1 MKKLLCIFISIILCF
16 SFGMTAFAGEDDTA
30 PSDNQSASQPRL
42 MVESYTLSK
51 PDLKPN
57 ESATLEIK
65 LKNHSLKKNINNIAI
80 TLSDEANEI
89 STIGVN
95 SGYIDKII
103 PNATYTYTATIRA
116 TKTASEGVHKL
127 AVSLEYEDDDYTQY
141 TSTSQISINVT
152 KKKKAKKAAKKKTT
166 QNASRPQLIVT
177 SYSLDGK
184 YVSPS
189 KSANLSVILKNE
201 SKDKSIK
208 NLKLTISEE
217 KNDIKFKRETFFV
230 DEIKPKGTYT
240 LNIELTAAK
249 TAEIGEHKLVLAST
263 YEDKYFTS
271 FESSDNI
278 LINVKQKTALDY
290 DGIILPKKLTQDDTA
305 TMEVNLMNTGKS
317 AIRNA
322 KISFDIDGLETGGVL
337 FIGMIKAGESKTGS
351 ANFQVS
357 SSKLGDVK
365 GTATLSYEDDFGKSY
380 SESISL
386 SSTIIKKKAVK
397 SDSDM
402 DKKKSKFSLWW
413 LFLLIGLAIGGGVGA
428 IPFYSY
434 CETGNTQPLLPHME
448 TIKMPFP
455 AKAL

>member
-1 MKKLLCIFISIILCF
+1 MKKLLCILISIILCF
-16 SFGMTAFAGEDDTA
+16 SFGITAFAGEDDTA

-65 LKNHSLKKNINNIAI
+65 LKNHSAKKNINNIAI

-89 STIGVN
+89 SAIGVN

-103 PNATYTYTATIRA
+103 PNSTYTYTATIRA

-127 AVSLEYEDDDYTQY
+127 AVSLEYEDDDYAQY
-141 TSTSQISINVT
+141 TSTSQISINIT
-152 KKKKAKKAAKKKTT
+152 KKKEAKKPTKKKTT

-201 SKDKSIK
+201 SKDKFIK

-240 LNIELTAAK
+240 LNIKLTAAK

-271 FESSDNI
+271 FESSDNV

-428 IPFYSY
+428 IIPISINQSKKRK
-434 CETGNTQPLLPHME
+434 EDDLRL
-448 TIKMPFP
+448 
-455 AKAL
+455 

>member
-217 KNDIKFKRETFFV
+217 KNNIKFKRETYFV
-230 DEIKPKGTYT
+230 DEIKPKCTYT

-337 FIGMIKAGESKTGS
+337 FIGEIKARRK
-351 ANFQVS
+351 Q
-357 SSKLGDVK
+357 D
-365 GTATLSYEDDFGKSY
+365 GKR
-380 SESISL
+380 
-386 SSTIIKKKAVK
+386 
-397 SDSDM
+397 
-402 DKKKSKFSLWW
+402 
-413 LFLLIGLAIGGGVGA
+413 
-428 IPFYSY
+428 
-434 CETGNTQPLLPHME
+434 
-448 TIKMPFP
+448 
-455 AKAL
+455 

>member
-16 SFGMTAFAGEDDTA
+16 SFGMTAFAEEDDTA
-30 PSDNQSASQPRL
+30 PSDTQSASQPRL

-103 PNATYTYTATIRA
+103 PNSTYTYTATIRA

-127 AVSLEYEDDDYTQY
+127 AVSLEYEDDDYAQY

-152 KKKKAKKAAKKKTT
+152 KKKKASTTKKAAKKKTT

-230 DEIKPKGTYT
+230 DEIKPKGIYT

-249 TAEIGEHKLVLAST
+249 TAEIGEHKLV
-263 YEDKYFTS
+263 
-271 FESSDNI
+271 FESSDNV

-428 IPFYSY
+428 IIPISINQSKKRK
-434 CETGNTQPLLPHME
+434 EDDLRL
-448 TIKMPFP
+448 
-455 AKAL
+455 

>member
-51 PDLKPN
+51 PVLKPN

-80 TLSDEANEI
+80 SLSDEANEI

-103 PNATYTYTATIRA
+103 PNSTYTYTATIRA

-127 AVSLEYEDDDYTQY
+127 TVSLEYEDDDYTQY

-152 KKKKAKKAAKKKTT
+152 KKKEAKKPTKKATT

-380 SESISL
+380 SESIPL

-397 SDSDM
+397 SESDM

-413 LFLLIGLAIGGGVGA
+413 LFLLIGLVIGGGVGA
-428 IPFYSY
+428 IIPISINLSKKRK
-434 CETGNTQPLLPHME
+434 EDDLRL
-448 TIKMPFP
+448 
-455 AKAL
+455 

>member
-51 PDLKPN
+51 PVLKPN

-80 TLSDEANEI
+80 SLSDEANEI

-103 PNATYTYTATIRA
+103 PNSTYTYTATIRA

-127 AVSLEYEDDDYTQY
+127 TVSLEYEDDDYTQY

-152 KKKKAKKAAKKKTT
+152 KKKEAKKPTKKATT

-249 TAEIGEHKLVLAST
+249 AAEIGEHKLVLAST

-271 FESSDNI
+271 FESSDNV

-357 SSKLGDVK
+357 PSKLGDVK

-428 IPFYSY
+428 IIPISINQSKKRK
-434 CETGNTQPLLPHME
+434 EDDLRL
-448 TIKMPFP
+448 
-455 AKAL
+455 

>member
-30 PSDNQSASQPRL
+30 PNDTQSASQPRL

-51 PDLKPN
+51 PVLKPN

-80 TLSDEANEI
+80 SLSDEANEI

-103 PNATYTYTATIRA
+103 PNSTYTYTATIRA

-127 AVSLEYEDDDYTQY
+127 TVSLEYEDDDYTQY

-152 KKKKAKKAAKKKTT
+152 KKKEAKKPTKKATT

-397 SDSDM
+397 SESDM

-428 IPFYSY
+428 IIPISINQSKKRK
-434 CETGNTQPLLPHME
+434 EDDLRL
-448 TIKMPFP
+448 
-455 AKAL
+455 

>member
-89 STIGVN
+89 SAIGVN

-103 PNATYTYTATIRA
+103 PNSTYTYTATIRA
-116 TKTASEGVHKL
+116 AKTASEGVHKL
-127 AVSLEYEDDDYTQY
+127 TVSLEYEDDDYTQY
-141 TSTSQISINVT
+141 TSTSQISINIT
-152 KKKKAKKAAKKKTT
+152 KKKEAKKPTKKKTT

-249 TAEIGEHKLVLAST
+249 AAEIGEHKLVLAST

-271 FESSDNI
+271 FESSDNV

-357 SSKLGDVK
+357 PSKLGDVK

-428 IPFYSY
+428 IIPISINQSKKRK
-434 CETGNTQPLLPHME
+434 EDDLRL
-448 TIKMPFP
+448 
-455 AKAL
+455 

>member
-51 PDLKPN
+51 PVLKPN

-80 TLSDEANEI
+80 SLSDEANEI

-103 PNATYTYTATIRA
+103 PNSTYTYTATIRA

-127 AVSLEYEDDDYTQY
+127 TVSLEYEDDDYTQY

-152 KKKKAKKAAKKKTT
+152 KKKEAKKPTKKATT

-201 SKDKSIK
+201 SKDKFIK

-249 TAEIGEHKLVLAST
+249 AAEIGEHKLVLAST

-380 SESISL
+380 SESIPL

-397 SDSDM
+397 SESDM

-413 LFLLIGLAIGGGVGA
+413 LFLLIGLVIGGGVGA
-428 IPFYSY
+428 IIPISINLSKKRK
-434 CETGNTQPLLPHME
+434 EDDLRL
-448 TIKMPFP
+448 
-455 AKAL
+455 

>member
-51 PDLKPN
+51 PVLKPN

-80 TLSDEANEI
+80 SLSDEANEI

-103 PNATYTYTATIRA
+103 PNSTYTYTATIRA

-127 AVSLEYEDDDYTQY
+127 TVSLEYEDDDYTQY

-152 KKKKAKKAAKKKTT
+152 KKKEAKKPTKKATT

-357 SSKLGDVK
+357 PSKLGDVK
-365 GTATLSYEDDFGKSY
+365 GTAMLSYEDDFGKSY

-428 IPFYSY
+428 IIPISINQSKKRK
-434 CETGNTQPLLPHME
+434 EDDLRL
-448 TIKMPFP
+448 
-455 AKAL
+455 

>member
-1 MKKLLCIFISIILCF
+1 MKKLLCILISIILCF
-16 SFGMTAFAGEDDTA
+16 SFGITAFAGEDDTA

-57 ESATLEIK
+57 ESATL
-65 LKNHSLKKNINNIAI
+65 AI

-89 STIGVN
+89 SAIGVN

-103 PNATYTYTATIRA
+103 PNSTYTYTATIRA

-127 AVSLEYEDDDYTQY
+127 AVSLEYEDDDYAQY
-141 TSTSQISINVT
+141 TSTSQISINIT
-152 KKKKAKKAAKKKTT
+152 KKKEAKKPTKKKTT

-201 SKDKSIK
+201 SKDKFIK

-240 LNIELTAAK
+240 LNIKLTAAK

-271 FESSDNI
+271 FESTDNI

-365 GTATLSYEDDFGKSY
+365 GTATLCYEDDFGKSY

-386 SSTIIKKKAVK
+386 SSKIIKKKAVK

-413 LFLLIGLAIGGGVGA
+413 LFLIIGLAIGGGVGA
-428 IPFYSY
+428 IIPISINQSKKRK
-434 CETGNTQPLLPHME
+434 EDDLRL
-448 TIKMPFP
+448 
-455 AKAL
+455 

>member
-30 PSDNQSASQPRL
+30 PSDTQSASQPRL

-51 PDLKPN
+51 PVLKPN

-127 AVSLEYEDDDYTQY
+127 AVSLEYEDEDYTQY

-152 KKKKAKKAAKKKTT
+152 KKKEAKKPTKKKAT
-166 QNASRPQLIVT
+166 QNASRPQLIVA

-380 SESISL
+380 SESIPL

-402 DKKKSKFSLWW
+402 NKKKSKFSLWW

-428 IPFYSY
+428 IIPISINQSKKRK
-434 CETGNTQPLLPHME
+434 EDDLRL
-448 TIKMPFP
+448 
-455 AKAL
+455 

>member
-217 KNDIKFKRETFFV
+217 KNNIKFKRETYFV
-230 DEIKPKGTYT
+230 DEIKPKCTYT

-337 FIGMIKAGESKTGS
+337 FIGVIKAGENKTGS

-357 SSKLGDVK
+357 PSKLGDVK

-380 SESISL
+380 CESISL

-397 SDSDM
+397 SDSDI

-428 IPFYSY
+428 IIPISINLSKKRK
-434 CETGNTQPLLPHME
+434 EDDLRL
-448 TIKMPFP
+448 
-455 AKAL
+455 

>member
-1 MKKLLCIFISIILCF
+1 MKKLLCIFISIIFCF

-51 PDLKPN
+51 PVLKPN

-80 TLSDEANEI
+80 SLSDEANEI

-103 PNATYTYTATIRA
+103 PNSTYTYTATIRA

-127 AVSLEYEDDDYTQY
+127 TVSLEYEDDDYTQY

-152 KKKKAKKAAKKKTT
+152 KKKEAKKPTKKATT

-397 SDSDM
+397 SESDM

-428 IPFYSY
+428 IIPISINQSKKRK
-434 CETGNTQPLLPHME
+434 EDDLRL
-448 TIKMPFP
+448 
-455 AKAL
+455 

>member
-51 PDLKPN
+51 PVLKPN

-127 AVSLEYEDDDYTQY
+127 AVSLEYEDEDYTQY
-141 TSTSQISINVT
+141 TSTSQISINIT
-152 KKKKAKKAAKKKTT
+152 KKKEAKKAAKKKAT

-278 LINVKQKTALDY
+278 SINVKQKTALDY

-357 SSKLGDVK
+357 PSKLGDVK

-380 SESISL
+380 CESISL

-428 IPFYSY
+428 IIPISINLSKKRK
-434 CETGNTQPLLPHME
+434 EDDLRL
-448 TIKMPFP
+448 
-455 AKAL
+455 

>member
-1 MKKLLCIFISIILCF
+1 MKKLLCILISIILCF
-16 SFGMTAFAGEDDTA
+16 SFGITAFAGEDDTA

-65 LKNHSLKKNINNIAI
+65 LKNHSAKKNINNIAI

-89 STIGVN
+89 SAIGVN

-103 PNATYTYTATIRA
+103 PNSTYTYTATIRA

-127 AVSLEYEDDDYTQY
+127 AVSLEYEDDDYAQY
-141 TSTSQISINVT
+141 TSTSQISINIT
-152 KKKKAKKAAKKKTT
+152 KKKEAKKPIKKKTT

-201 SKDKSIK
+201 SKDKFIK

-240 LNIELTAAK
+240 LNIKLTAAK

-271 FESSDNI
+271 FESTDNI

-365 GTATLSYEDDFGKSY
+365 GTATLCYEDDFGKSY

-428 IPFYSY
+428 IIPISINSSKKRK
-434 CETGNTQPLLPHME
+434 EDDLRL
-448 TIKMPFP
+448 
-455 AKAL
+455 

>member
-1 MKKLLCIFISIILCF
+1 MKKLLCILISIILCF
-16 SFGMTAFAGEDDTA
+16 SFGITAFAGEDDTA

-65 LKNHSLKKNINNIAI
+65 LKNHSAKKNINNIAI

-89 STIGVN
+89 SAIGVN

-103 PNATYTYTATIRA
+103 PNSTYTYTATIRA

-127 AVSLEYEDDDYTQY
+127 AVSLEYEDDDYAQY
-141 TSTSQISINVT
+141 TSTSQISINIT
-152 KKKKAKKAAKKKTT
+152 KKKEAKKPTKKKTT

-201 SKDKSIK
+201 SKDKFIK

-240 LNIELTAAK
+240 LNIKLTAAK

-271 FESSDNI
+271 FESTDNI

-365 GTATLSYEDDFGKSY
+365 GTATLCYEDDFGKSY

-428 IPFYSY
+428 IIPISINSSKKRK
-434 CETGNTQPLLPHME
+434 EDDLRL
-448 TIKMPFP
+448 
-455 AKAL
+455 

>member
-103 PNATYTYTATIRA
+103 PNSTYTYTTTIRA

-127 AVSLEYEDDDYTQY
+127 TVSLEYEDDDYTQY
-141 TSTSQISINVT
+141 TSTSQISINIT
-152 KKKKAKKAAKKKTT
+152 KKKEAKKPTKKKTT

-217 KNDIKFKRETFFV
+217 KNDIKFKRETYYIG
-230 DEIKPKGTYT
+230 EIKPKGTYT
-240 LNIELTAAK
+240 LNIELIAAK

-337 FIGMIKAGESKTGS
+337 FIGEIKAGESKTGS

-428 IPFYSY
+428 IIPISINQSKKRK
-434 CETGNTQPLLPHME
+434 EDDLRL
-448 TIKMPFP
+448 
-455 AKAL
+455 

>member
-1 MKKLLCIFISIILCF
+1 M
-16 SFGMTAFAGEDDTA
+16 
-30 PSDNQSASQPRL
+30 
-42 MVESYTLSK
+42 
-51 PDLKPN
+51 
-57 ESATLEIK
+57 
-65 LKNHSLKKNINNIAI
+65 
-80 TLSDEANEI
+80 
-89 STIGVN
+89 
-95 SGYIDKII
+95 
-103 PNATYTYTATIRA
+103 
-116 TKTASEGVHKL
+116 
-127 AVSLEYEDDDYTQY
+127 
-141 TSTSQISINVT
+141 
-152 KKKKAKKAAKKKTT
+152 
-166 QNASRPQLIVT
+166 
-177 SYSLDGK
+177 
-184 YVSPS
+184 
-189 KSANLSVILKNE
+189 
-201 SKDKSIK
+201 
-208 NLKLTISEE
+208 KLTISEE

-240 LNIELTAAK
+240 LNIELSASK

-271 FESSDNI
+271 FESSDNV

-337 FIGMIKAGESKTGS
+337 FIGGIKAGESKTGS

-428 IPFYSY
+428 IIPISINQSKKRK
-434 CETGNTQPLLPHME
+434 EDDLRL
-448 TIKMPFP
+448 
-455 AKAL
+455 

>member
-1 MKKLLCIFISIILCF
+1 MKKLLCILISIILCF
-16 SFGMTAFAGEDDTA
+16 SFGITAFAGEDDTA

-65 LKNHSLKKNINNIAI
+65 LKNHSAKKNINNIAI

-89 STIGVN
+89 SAIGVN

-103 PNATYTYTATIRA
+103 PNSTYTYTATIRA

-127 AVSLEYEDDDYTQY
+127 AVSLEYEDDDYAQY
-141 TSTSQISINVT
+141 TSTSQISINIT
-152 KKKKAKKAAKKKTT
+152 KKKEAKKPTKKKTT

-201 SKDKSIK
+201 SKDKFIK

-240 LNIELTAAK
+240 LNIKLTAAK

-271 FESSDNI
+271 FESTDNI
-278 LINVKQKTALDY
+278 LINVKQKMALDY

-365 GTATLSYEDDFGKSY
+365 GTATLCYEDDFGKSY

-428 IPFYSY
+428 IIPISINSSKKRK
-434 CETGNTQPLLPHME
+434 EDDLRL
-448 TIKMPFP
+448 
-455 AKAL
+455 

>member
-51 PDLKPN
+51 PVLKPN

-80 TLSDEANEI
+80 SLSDEANEI

-103 PNATYTYTATIRA
+103 PNSTYTYTATIRA

-127 AVSLEYEDDDYTQY
+127 TVSLEYEDDDYTQY

-152 KKKKAKKAAKKKTT
+152 KKKEAKKPTKKATT

-317 AIRNA
+317 AIKNA

-380 SESISL
+380 SESIPL

-397 SDSDM
+397 SESDM

-413 LFLLIGLAIGGGVGA
+413 LFLLIGLVIGGGVGA
-428 IPFYSY
+428 IIPISINLSKKRK
-434 CETGNTQPLLPHME
+434 EDDLRL
-448 TIKMPFP
+448 
-455 AKAL
+455 

>member
-1 MKKLLCIFISIILCF
+1 MKKLLCILISIILCF
-16 SFGMTAFAGEDDTA
+16 SFGITAFAGEDDTA

-80 TLSDEANEI
+80 TLSDESNEI
-89 STIGVN
+89 GITGVN
-95 SGYIDKII
+95 SGYIDKIA
-103 PNATYTYTATIRA
+103 PNSTYTYTATIRA

-152 KKKKAKKAAKKKTT
+152 KKKEAKKPTKKKTT

-271 FESSDNI
+271 FESTDNI

-428 IPFYSY
+428 IIPISINQSKKRK
-434 CETGNTQPLLPHME
+434 EDDLRL
-448 TIKMPFP
+448 
-455 AKAL
+455 

>member
-30 PSDNQSASQPRL
+30 PNDTQSASQPRL

-89 STIGVN
+89 STTGVN

-103 PNATYTYTATIRA
+103 PNSTYTYTATIRA

-141 TSTSQISINVT
+141 TSTSQISINIT
-152 KKKKAKKAAKKKTT
+152 KKKEAKKPTKKKTT

-201 SKDKSIK
+201 SKDKFIK

-249 TAEIGEHKLVLAST
+249 TAEIGEHKLVLASI

-271 FESSDNI
+271 FESSDNV
-278 LINVKQKTALDY
+278 LINVKQETALDY

-428 IPFYSY
+428 IIPISINQSKKRK
-434 CETGNTQPLLPHME
+434 EDDLRL
-448 TIKMPFP
+448 
-455 AKAL
+455 

>member
-51 PDLKPN
+51 PVLKPN

-80 TLSDEANEI
+80 SLSDEANEI

-103 PNATYTYTATIRA
+103 PNSTYTYTATIRA

-127 AVSLEYEDDDYTQY
+127 TVSLEYEDDDYTQY

-152 KKKKAKKAAKKKTT
+152 KKKEAKKPTKKATT

-397 SDSDM
+397 SESDM

-428 IPFYSY
+428 IIPISINQSKKRK
-434 CETGNTQPLLPHME
+434 EDDLRL
-448 TIKMPFP
+448 
-455 AKAL
+455 

>member
-177 SYSLDGK
+177 SYS
-184 YVSPS
+184 P
-189 KSANLSVILKNE
+189 
-201 SKDKSIK
+201 
-208 NLKLTISEE
+208 
-217 KNDIKFKRETFFV
+217 
-230 DEIKPKGTYT
+230 
-240 LNIELTAAK
+240 
-249 TAEIGEHKLVLAST
+249 
-263 YEDKYFTS
+263 
-271 FESSDNI
+271 
-278 LINVKQKTALDY
+278 
-290 DGIILPKKLTQDDTA
+290 
-305 TMEVNLMNTGKS
+305 
-317 AIRNA
+317 
-322 KISFDIDGLETGGVL
+322 
-337 FIGMIKAGESKTGS
+337 
-351 ANFQVS
+351 
-357 SSKLGDVK
+357 
-365 GTATLSYEDDFGKSY
+365 
-380 SESISL
+380 
-386 SSTIIKKKAVK
+386 
-397 SDSDM
+397 
-402 DKKKSKFSLWW
+402 
-413 LFLLIGLAIGGGVGA
+413 
-428 IPFYSY
+428 
-434 CETGNTQPLLPHME
+434 
-448 TIKMPFP
+448 
-455 AKAL
+455 

>member
-30 PSDNQSASQPRL
+30 PSDTQSASQPRL

-89 STIGVN
+89 STMGVN

-103 PNATYTYTATIRA
+103 PNSTYTYTATIRA

-127 AVSLEYEDDDYTQY
+127 AVSLEYEDEDYTQY

-152 KKKKAKKAAKKKTT
+152 KKKEAKKPTKKATT

-201 SKDKSIK
+201 SKDKFIK

-230 DEIKPKGTYT
+230 DEIKPKDTYT

-428 IPFYSY
+428 IIPISINLSKKRK
-434 CETGNTQPLLPHME
+434 EDDLRL
-448 TIKMPFP
+448 
-455 AKAL
+455 

>member
-30 PSDNQSASQPRL
+30 PNDTQSASQPRL

-89 STIGVN
+89 STTGVN

-103 PNATYTYTATIRA
+103 PNSTYTYTATIRA

-127 AVSLEYEDDDYTQY
+127 AVSLEYEDEDYTQY

-152 KKKKAKKAAKKKTT
+152 KKKEAKKPTKKATT
-166 QNASRPQLIVT
+166 QNASRPQLIVA
-177 SYSLDGK
+177 SYSLDGN

-249 TAEIGEHKLVLAST
+249 TAEIGEHKLVLTST

-290 DGIILPKKLTQDDTA
+290 DGVILPKKLTQDDTA

-337 FIGMIKAGESKTGS
+337 FIGEIKAGESKTGS

-428 IPFYSY
+428 IIPISINQSKKRK
-434 CETGNTQPLLPHME
+434 EDDLRL
-448 TIKMPFP
+448 
-455 AKAL
+455 

>member
-1 MKKLLCIFISIILCF
+1 MKKLLCILISIILCF
-16 SFGMTAFAGEDDTA
+16 SFGITAFAGEDDTA

-65 LKNHSLKKNINNIAI
+65 LKNHSAKKNINNIAI

-89 STIGVN
+89 SAIGVN

-103 PNATYTYTATIRA
+103 PNSTYTYTATIRA

-127 AVSLEYEDDDYTQY
+127 AVSLEYEDDDYAQY
-141 TSTSQISINVT
+141 TSTSQISINIT
-152 KKKKAKKAAKKKTT
+152 KKKEAKKPTKKKTT

-201 SKDKSIK
+201 SKDKFIK

-240 LNIELTAAK
+240 LNIKLTAAK

-271 FESSDNI
+271 FESTDNI

-365 GTATLSYEDDFGKSY
+365 GTATLCYEDDFGKSY

-386 SSTIIKKKAVK
+386 SSKIIKKKAVK

-413 LFLLIGLAIGGGVGA
+413 LFLIIGLAIGGGVGA
-428 IPFYSY
+428 IIPISINQSKKRK
-434 CETGNTQPLLPHME
+434 EDDLRL
-448 TIKMPFP
+448 
-455 AKAL
+455 

>member
-16 SFGMTAFAGEDDTA
+16 SFGMTAFAEEDDTA
-30 PSDNQSASQPRL
+30 PSNTENASQPRL

-65 LKNHSLKKNINNIAI
+65 LKNHSPKKNINNIAI
-80 TLSDEANEI
+80 SLSDEANEI
-89 STIGVN
+89 STMGVN

-103 PNATYTYTATIRA
+103 PNFIYTYTATIRA

-127 AVSLEYEDDDYTQY
+127 AVSLEYEDDDYAQY

-152 KKKKAKKAAKKKTT
+152 KKKEAKKAAKKKTT
-166 QNASRPQLIVT
+166 QNTSRPQLIVT

-189 KSANLSVILKNE
+189 KSANLSVLLKNE

-217 KNDIKFKRETFFV
+217 KNDIKFKRETYYI

-337 FIGMIKAGESKTGS
+337 FIGEIKAGESKTGS

-365 GTATLSYEDDFGKSY
+365 GTATLSYEDNFGKSY
-380 SESISL
+380 KESISL

-397 SDSDM
+397 SDSAE
-402 DKKKSKFSLWW
+402 DKKKSKFSFWW

-428 IPFYSY
+428 IIPISINSRKKRK
-434 CETGNTQPLLPHME
+434 EDDLRL
-448 TIKMPFP
+448 
-455 AKAL
+455 

>member
-217 KNDIKFKRETFFV
+217 KNNIKFKRETYFV
-230 DEIKPKGTYT
+230 DEIKPKCTYT

-322 KISFDIDGLETGGVL
+322 KISFDIDGLETGGV
-337 FIGMIKAGESKTGS
+337 
-351 ANFQVS
+351 
-357 SSKLGDVK
+357 GDVK

-380 SESISL
+380 SESIPL

-402 DKKKSKFSLWW
+402 DKKKSKLSLWW

-428 IPFYSY
+428 IIPISINLSKKHK
-434 CETGNTQPLLPHME
+434 EDDLRL
-448 TIKMPFP
+448 
-455 AKAL
+455 

>member
-89 STIGVN
+89 SAIGVN

-103 PNATYTYTATIRA
+103 PNSTYTYTATIRA
-116 TKTASEGVHKL
+116 AKTASEGVHKL
-127 AVSLEYEDDDYTQY
+127 TVSLEYEDDDYTQY
-141 TSTSQISINVT
+141 TSTSQISINIT
-152 KKKKAKKAAKKKTT
+152 KKKEAKKPTKKKTT

-380 SESISL
+380 SENISL
-386 SSTIIKKKAVK
+386 SSKIIKKKAVK

-428 IPFYSY
+428 IIPISINQSKKRK
-434 CETGNTQPLLPHME
+434 EDDLRL
-448 TIKMPFP
+448 
-455 AKAL
+455 